1 MPFQG
6 GPKEAAKMLA
16 GLDREQREKALETIR
31 KRDPKMAETLASL
44 IVTIEDLQF
53 ITVNML
59 RELLTEID
67 LSDLGKVL
75 RISSDELRVFVLSN
89 VSSGMQKDLED
100 VLLGPPMPVS
110 KVKESEDKILQIVRA
125 KVDKGELIIK
135 KDGSS
140 EEMV

>member
-16 GLDREQREKALETIR
+16 GLDKEQRDKALETIR
-31 KRDPKMAETLASL
+31 KRDPKMAEVLSSL
-44 IVTIEDLQF
+44 LVTFEDLKF
-53 ITVNML
+53 ITIGML
-59 RELLTEID
+59 RELLTEVKID
-67 LSDLGKVL
+67 DLGKVL
-75 RISSDELRVFVLSN
+75 RISSDELKKFVLSN
-89 VSSGMQKDLED
+89 VSSGMQKDIED
-100 VLLGPPMPVS
+100 VLLGPPLPVS
-110 KVKESEDKILQIVRA
+110 KVKESEDKIMKIVRE